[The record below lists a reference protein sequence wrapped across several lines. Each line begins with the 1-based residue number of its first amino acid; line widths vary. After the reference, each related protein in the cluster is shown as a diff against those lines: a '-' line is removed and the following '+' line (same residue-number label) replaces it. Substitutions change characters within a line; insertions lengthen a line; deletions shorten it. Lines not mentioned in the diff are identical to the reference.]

1 MSIKHEK
8 GIKNS
13 LAGEEEVTIHF
24 SNNYIQSPVAK
35 ISSNSNTLI
44 YIEEITNTYIKI
56 KKSASI
62 EMQIHYIIIERQ

>member
-13 LAGEEEVTIHF
+13 LAGEEEVTINF
-24 SNNYIQSPVAK
+24 SNNYLQSPVAK
-35 ISSNSNTLI
+35 ISSNSNTSI